1 MKNCLQ
7 AALLQAR
14 RLEAVNLKLSQVTMK
29 SFLCIV
35 LVYLCLSVLAVGCS
49 EKNDPSPTCLQA
61 EVVGPD
67 NCQSGWYV
75 LKLQDDTNATGRQSN
90 SYIGQLHG
98 GFVTTNSLPV
108 EYRQQ
113 GRRLSV
119 SLELNEEP
127 TQICTAV
134 NIIYPAV
141 RVVRV
146 CTAEAL
152 NQ

>member
-1 MKNCLQ
+1 M
-7 AALLQAR
+7 R
-14 RLEAVNLKLSQVTMK
+14 

-35 LVYLCLSVLAVGCS
+35 LGYLFLSLLVVSCS
-49 EKNDPSPTCLQA
+49 ESNDPAPACLQA

-67 NCQSGWYV
+67 SCQQGWYV
-75 LKLQDDTNATGRQSN
+75 LKLQDDAEVTGNQSN

-98 GFVTTNSLPV
+98 GYVTTNTLPE
-108 EYRQQ
+108 EYRQA

-119 SLELNEEP
+119 SLEVDDEP

-134 NIIYPAV
+134 NIIYPTV

-146 CTAEAL
+146 CAAGAVAGI
-152 NQ
+152 